1 MSRVKKAVLL
11 VIVVFAM
18 LLITMPANASGSAK
32 IGGVFVNSDSAT
44 ITGSLNTQ
52 WEQGKWQQTFES
64 DFQYKKEDDKETLNE
79 IFLNTKAN
87 YTFLPKHYVF
97 AVAQYDYDK
106 FRADGDR
113 KVLGVGYGIKLLR
126 TERFKASN
134 ELSLAQLNTDSISEG
149 IVRNSLWFSYKVST
163 NVNFTNK
170 FLYEE
175 GSESEVFIRNE
186 TSLNYNFENGTILS
200 LNNTYTEDPVD
211 NNVLSISLGRK
222 W

>member
-1 MSRVKKAVLL
+1 M
-11 VIVVFAM
+11 
-18 LLITMPANASGSAK
+18 
-32 IGGVFVNSDSAT
+32 
-44 ITGSLNTQ
+44 
-52 WEQGKWQQTFES
+52 
-64 DFQYKKEDDKETLNE
+64 
-79 IFLNTKAN
+79 
-87 YTFLPKHYVF
+87 
-97 AVAQYDYDK
+97 AQYDYDK

-113 KVLGVGYGIKLLR
+113 KVLGIGYGIKLLR